1 MKKELKR
8 TEDTKIPAAG
18 AKKEHIGHIQDQG
31 SGKAGIYF
39 RFSGPYIVN
48 CRGKGKITPLQE
60 TLMVSRLTPE
70 PSPEEVVAS
79 AAYAT
84 SSDLDKQFQFGLQVL
99 PDGLA
104 ARLKSPEAAAKK

>member
-1 MKKELKR
+1 
-8 TEDTKIPAAG
+8 
-18 AKKEHIGHIQDQG
+18 
-31 SGKAGIYF
+31 
-39 RFSGPYIVN
+39 
-48 CRGKGKITPLQE
+48 
-60 TLMVSRLTPE
+60 MVSRLTPE